1 MNTPFINFGALQKI
15 PTPRFEL
22 AVAYGTGLWCWF
34 QVPKAASHRQRATG
48 STLPKSQVTESGMAA
63 APPLP
68 EPGLQMTSGALFCH
82 HEQVRG
88 CGPRS
93 PLSSQWAAVPTR
105 RDDAICHMS
114 TLSAESPLQSQP
126 YIPTLWIGRSLD
138 VLFQATREDLIPW
151 IGFALRARQTLG
163 LFFSSLSPTLSL
175 SFGTAQLSSPYFY
188 FSYQKRQEDSQDAKL
203 LGHVS
208 RPPETR

>member
-1 MNTPFINFGALQKI
+1 MRVVLGLAIPRPPRCSPGALQKI
-15 PTPRFEL
+15 PTPQFEL
-22 AVAYGTGLWCWF
+22 AVASHTVRSILYWPLVLVSMYR
-34 QVPKAASHRQRATG
+34 VPKAASTG
-48 STLPKSQVTESGMAA
+48 SALPKSQVTESGIAA
-63 APPLP
+63 ATPLP

-82 HEQVRG
+82 HEQARG
-88 CGPRS
+88 CGPSS
-93 PLSSQWAAVPTR
+93 PLSNQWAAVPTR

-163 LFFSSLSPTLSL
+163 LFFSSHSLPLSL
-175 SFGTAQLSSPYFY
+175 FWPSSAQLSSPYFY
-188 FSYQKRQEDSQDAKL
+188 LSYYKRQ
-203 LGHVS
+203 
-208 RPPETR
+208 